1 MNRDH
6 KIDQLAKAI
15 AIASLLALGGCMV
28 GPDFKRPETG
38 LPQVWKDQDSHELM
52 NEEHVANNWWEQFH
66 DPVLTQLIEQVSTSN
81 LDLKMAAERLSQS
94 KAIFQS
100 VASDRLPSVEGGL
113 SYNRGRSSQK
123 GLADI
128 AGLDGKKNFNV
139 WDTGIDSTWEI
150 DLWGRVKRAVEA
162 ADAKVTVAQSD
173 WQAVDLSLRAETAS
187 HYIRLRGIQELLEV
201 TEQNLDTAR
210 KTVNLTRIKFQ
221 QGVATDLDV
230 SEASAL
236 LASIQARIPSLEQQ
250 AAETMNA
257 LSLLTA
263 QPPSSLNPL
272 LADRSQ
278 IPSLSGTI
286 AMGVPS
292 KLAQRRPDIRRAEA
306 QLHAATASIGIAKAN
321 FYPSITLSGSM
332 GIQANQL
339 SDLGSWS
346 THQFAFGP
354 SINIPIFEG
363 GKLKAMLK
371 LSEGQQKE
379 AALAYQKT
387 VLSAWHEVDD
397 AVSGLEN
404 QQRRERHLE
413 EAVVQSQKALT
424 SAQSQ
429 YKQGTTDYLNVLSV
443 QNSLLT
449 NESDLATSKASKSLA
464 AVRLYKAL
472 GGGWNNS

>member
-187 HYIRLRGIQELLEV
+187 HYIKLRGIQELLEV

-332 GIQANQL
+332 GFQANQL

-413 EAVVQSQKALT
+413 EAVVQSQKALA

-443 QNSLLT
+443 QNSLLA

>member
-332 GIQANQL
+332 GFQANQL

-371 LSEGQQKE
+371 LSEGQQKD

-424 SAQSQ
+424 GAQSQ

-443 QNSLLT
+443 QNSLLA

>member
-1 MNRDH
+1 MNRH
-6 KIDQLAKAI
+6 QKIGRLAKSI
-15 AIASLLALGGCMV
+15 AMASLLALGGCMV
-28 GPDFKRPETG
+28 GPDFQQPESG
-38 LPQVWKDQDSHELM
+38 LPLVWRDQEPQGLM
-52 NEEHVANNWWEQFH
+52 NEGHVANNWWDQFH
-66 DPVLTQLIEQVSTSN
+66 DPVLSQLVNQVFASN

-94 KAIFQS
+94 KAIYQS
-100 VASDRLPSVEGGL
+100 VASDRLPSVDGGV
-113 SYNRGRSSQK
+113 SYSRGRSSQK

-128 AGLDGKKNFNV
+128 AGLDGKENFNV
-139 WDTGIDSTWEI
+139 WDTGIDSMWEL

-173 WQAVDLSLRAETAS
+173 RQAVYLSLMAETAS
-187 HYIRLRGIQELLEV
+187 NYIRLRGIQELLEV
-201 TEQNLDTAR
+201 TQQNLDTAN
-210 KTVNLTRIKFQ
+210 KTVTLTQIKFQ

-236 LASIQARIPSLEQQ
+236 LASIQARIPSLQQQ
-250 AAETMNA
+250 AAERMNA

-263 QPPSSLNPL
+263 QPPASLNTL
-272 LADRSQ
+272 LTKRLP
-278 IPSLSGTI
+278 IPSLNERI

-292 KLAQRRPDIRRAEA
+292 ELAQRRPDIRRAEA
-306 QLHAATASIGIAKAN
+306 ELHAATASIGIAKAN
-321 FYPSITLSGSM
+321 FYPSITLSGSL
-332 GIQANQL
+332 GFQANQL

-346 THQFAFGP
+346 THRFAFGP
-354 SINIPIFEG
+354 SINVPIFEG
-363 GKLKAMLK
+363 GRLKAMLK

-379 AALAYQKT
+379 AALNYQKV

-404 QQRRERHLE
+404 QQKRERHLE
-413 EAVVQSQKALT
+413 EAVAQSQKALT

-443 QNSLLT
+443 QNSLLA
-449 NESDLATSKASKSLA
+449 NESALATSKASQSLA

-472 GGGWNNS
+472 GGGWNGS